1 MLVTSNAIYIVK
13 GGYDMSAQTKY
24 FTNTDGLFKM
34 RAAISY
40 IDCSNVRFTVNFCFG
55 SFLFS
60 KKLENYGYCLINKP
74 HLLVNDNCSQ
84 YIVQFIVVEIGYKI
98 LYVYVT

>member
-40 IDCSNVRFTVNFCFG
+40 IDCSNVRFTVNFALDYFYSAKNLKTMG
-55 SFLFS
+55 
-60 KKLENYGYCLINKP
+60 
-74 HLLVNDNCSQ
+74 
-84 YIVQFIVVEIGYKI
+84 IV
-98 LYVYVT
+98 